1 MLTVRKATAADLEKI
16 MQIYE
21 TAREFMIRNGNPTQ
35 WEDGYPQRELVGEDI
50 RTGICRVIC
59 DGETPCGVF
68 AFLEDE
74 DPWYRRI
81 EDGQWSNDEP
91 YVAIHRIGSDG
102 TRHGIFRCAADYAKA
117 HCDNVRIDTHKNNH
131 IMQKLITGAGFT
143 HCGTIFVVGN
153 SPRIAYQWT
162 REA

>member
-1 MLTVRKATAADLEKI
+1 

-35 WEDGYPQRELVGEDI
+35 WEDGYPQRELVQEDI

-59 DGETPCGVF
+59 DGESICGVF

-81 EDGQWSNDEP
+81 EDGQWKNDEP

-102 TRHGIFRCAADYAKA
+102 TRHGIFRCAADYAKE

>member
-1 MLTVRKATAADLEKI
+1 ME
-16 MQIYE
+16 IYE

-35 WEDGYPQRELVGEDI
+35 WEDGYPQRELVREDI

-74 DPWYRRI
+74 DPWY
-81 EDGQWSNDEP
+81 
-91 YVAIHRIGSDG
+91 HRIGSDG
-102 TRHGIFRCAADYAKA
+102 TRHGIFRCASDYAKA
-117 HCDNVRIDTHKNNH
+117 LCDNVRIDTHENNH
-131 IMQKLITGAGFT
+131 IMQKLITGAGFV
-143 HCGTIFVVGN
+143 HCGTVFVAGD

-162 REA
+162 RET